1 MCELTSEESGRN
13 WKERGIENPFCV
25 VMESE
30 EEWSTGLLAPGIPLK
45 EGFDQPGQTKTL
57 QILGKGLQSNL
68 KLEALGSEVQIY
80 ANKEQISPWL

>member
-1 MCELTSEESGRN
+1 M
-13 WKERGIENPFCV
+13 
-25 VMESE
+25 
-30 EEWSTGLLAPGIPLK
+30 LALGIPLK